1 MDSSDDS
8 DSFDDL
14 DAAFESLFLKVELS
28 NSFDCLDVDLKSH
41 VSLERREFFLEL
53 SKSCSDSSIGFS
65 KD

>member
-8 DSFDDL
+8 ESFDDL

-28 NSFDCLDVDLKSH
+28 NSFECFDVDLKSH

-53 SKSCSDSSIGFS
+53 SKICSDSSIGFS